1 VLGQQPTHS
10 KGDGGADDVDLVLA
24 PCPLHT
30 APLALVHVG
39 VVVVGLVPK
48 LLRQLKQG
56 MMTMCS
62 LTRPDQASGG
72 NCWDLNIV
80 PHAQK
85 SGFEECWILEEKRVS
100 KSTRDEWTEYLI

>member
-10 KGDGGADDVDLVLA
+10 EGDGGADDVNLVLA

-30 APLALVHVG
+30 APLALVHIG

-48 LLRQLKQG
+48 LLAQWKQG
-56 MMTMCS
+56 MMSMCS

-72 NCWDLNIV
+72 NCWDFNIV

-85 SGFEECWILEEKRVS
+85 SSFEKRSVLEQERVA
-100 KSTRDEWTEYLI
+100 KNTRE